1 MELAVESVGKDIVG
15 SGSKPSKVQLKSCH
29 VCYKSP
35 CCKVHCTSGA
45 PTTIYDTK
53 APSSS
58 TIHHTGKPRSW

>member
-35 CCKVHCTSGA
+35 SCKVHCTSGA
-45 PTTIYDTK
+45 PTTGYIRYEGPFFIDH
-53 APSSS
+53 SSY
-58 TIHHTGKPRSW
+58 R